1 MDLIETSFSKGF
13 EMPQESQLQREYSY
27 YLSVKSDLLKQSLGK
42 FALIKEQ
49 NLAGVFDTDAD
60 AYKFGLEKFGN
71 VPFLIIRIQEAEEKT
86 WTPILQLGLIN
97 ANP

>member
-1 MDLIETSFSKGF
+1 
-13 EMPQESQLQREYSY
+13 MPQEPRLQEEHAY
-27 YLSVKSDLLKQSLGK
+27 YLSIKPDLLKQSLGK
-42 FALIKEQ
+42 FALIKDQ
-49 NLAGVFDTDAD
+49 SLAGVFDTDAD

-71 VPFLIIRIQEAEEKT
+71 VPFLIIRIQEAEEKS